1 MEQID
6 FLIYNYPFIRH
17 LISIMII
24 CRVIFKP
31 TFMILG
37 KYVELTVEEKD
48 NKRLA
53 ELMNTK
59 TYKMIAFIVDM
70 LASVKLPKAKRKEK

>member
-53 ELMNTK
+53 ELMDTK

>member
-70 LASVKLPKAKRKEK
+70 LASVKLPKAKRKGK

>member
-1 MEQID
+1 
-6 FLIYNYPFIRH
+6 
-17 LISIMII
+17 
-24 CRVIFKP
+24 
-31 TFMILG
+31 MILG

-53 ELMNTK
+53 ELMDTK